1 MDALHGGKREGAGR
15 PKGATTRKATT
26 AQAGATVFDDPL
38 AYLCAVATGAV
49 PGEALRVAAAKA
61 ALPFTTPKARAP
73 VASPAPAK
81 LRAKV
86 QHANEE
92 ADLSAWAA
100 KAASVRKRFKGGADG
115 R

>member
-1 MDALHGGKREGAGR
+1 MDALHGGKRDGAGR
-15 PKGATTRKATT
+15 PKGATTRKANTG
-26 AQAGATVFDDPL
+26 QPGATVFDDPL
-38 AYLCAVATGAV
+38 AYLCAVATGAI

-73 VASPAPAK
+73 VASPAPAR

-86 QHANEE
+86 QHASE
-92 ADLSAWAA
+92 AADQTAWAA
-100 KAASVRKRFKGGADG
+100 KAASVRKRFKGSVDG